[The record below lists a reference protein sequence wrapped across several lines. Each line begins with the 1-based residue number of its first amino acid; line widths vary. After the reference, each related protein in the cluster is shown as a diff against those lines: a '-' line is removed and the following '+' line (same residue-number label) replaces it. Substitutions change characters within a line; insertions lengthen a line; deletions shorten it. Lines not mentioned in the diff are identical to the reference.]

1 MRAEPCVVAGT
12 SPRHNSQGVHHE
24 EVRIHRHHRFRF
36 RRGRHGIGGY
46 GRGVHEHRGGNAGD
60 TVTNLQ
66 KQGYS
71 VQLNGSVSAP
81 LSQCTVTDVHGVS
94 APPAGQSSAMSSTT
108 VYVDVS
114 CPDLNN

>member
-1 MRAEPCVVAGT
+1 MKKFAFAAITASAFAAAAVGLAGT
-12 SPRHNSQGVHHE
+12 AAASTSTG
-24 EVRIHRHHRFRF
+24 
-36 RRGRHGIGGY
+36 
-46 GRGVHEHRGGNAGD
+46 GGNAGD
-60 TVTNLQ
+60 TVANLQ

-94 APPAGQSSAMSSTT
+94 AGQSSAMSSTT

>member
-1 MRAEPCVVAGT
+1 MKKFAFAAFAAVTASAFAAAAVGLAGT
-12 SPRHNSQGVHHE
+12 AAASTSTG
-24 EVRIHRHHRFRF
+24 
-36 RRGRHGIGGY
+36 
-46 GRGVHEHRGGNAGD
+46 GGNAGD
-60 TVTNLQ
+60 TVANLQ

-81 LSQCTVTDVHGVS
+81 LSQCTVTDVHGAS
-94 APPAGQSSAMSSTT
+94 ALPAGQSSAMSSTT